1 MLVTVMLTTS
11 DSLLTILTG
20 VGTLDVTSDISKLD
34 HLSSG
39 VKCLKKVTIAAVGT
53 PLDLLVLKICHDR
66 I

>member
-1 MLVTVMLTTS
+1 MLVTVMLTAS

-20 VGTLDVTSDISKLD
+20 VGTLDVTSDISNLD

-39 VKCLKKVTIAAVGT
+39 VKCLKKVAIAAVGT
-53 PLDLLVLKICHDR
+53 PGVLLVLKICRDR